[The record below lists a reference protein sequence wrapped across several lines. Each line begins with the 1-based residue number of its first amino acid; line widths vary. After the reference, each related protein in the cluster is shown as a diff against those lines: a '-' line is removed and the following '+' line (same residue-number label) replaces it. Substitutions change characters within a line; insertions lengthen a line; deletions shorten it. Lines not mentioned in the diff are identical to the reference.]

1 MKMNKLSVVIGAS
14 IWLCSAAAFAGPI
27 NLNCPAGTK
36 QTQTQAM
43 EIGCAKIGA
52 APTTKFE
59 GRVVRLHANGV
70 VAEEGQQAKG
80 LRVGTWTFFD
90 EQGKKTVVVEF
101 KESRIHGK
109 RTEFFATGQVKKVEQ
124 YENDTKVAVLQEFD
138 ITGKAI
144 TTTAAATK

>member
-14 IWLCSAAAFAGPI
+14 ISLFSAAAYAGPV

-59 GRVVRLHANGV
+59 GRVVRLHPNGV

-101 KESRIHGK
+101 KASRIHGK
-109 RTEFFATGQVKKVEQ
+109 RTEFYPTGQVKLVEQ
-124 YENDTKVAVLQEFD
+124 YDNDTKVGESQQFD
-138 ITGKAI
+138 LTGKAI
-144 TTTAAATK
+144 TPTAAAAK